1 MNFYSMGRGQSK
13 EAVPD
18 TPIPNPSNDLYL
30 MDIPTAALR
39 LSTTVFAVRRLCRT
53 GKIKFVVIG
62 HGWLISPEALQEFI
76 RKTEAYIAV
85 KTRRTE

>member
-1 MNFYSMGRGQSK
+1 MGQVQCK
-13 EAVPD
+13 KAILD

-30 MDIPTAALR
+30 MDIPTAARR

-53 GKIKFVVIG
+53 GKIKYLVIG
-62 HGWLISPEALQEFI
+62 HAFLISPQALQEFI
-76 RKTEAYIAV
+76 RKTETYIAV